1 MLLLLLLLQGR
12 LEDGCDV
19 AATVVVA
26 AAVVNAE
33 DEVGLAAVA
42 GHGQVVVLFGWAVVA
57 DACLS
62 GDDDFTGGRF
72 VVVVIVVVVGKRVVA
87 VVAVMLRC
95 HHL

>member
-1 MLLLLLLLQGR
+1 MLLLLLQGR

-42 GHGQVVVLFGWAVVA
+42 AAAVDGHGQVVVLFGWAVVA

-72 VVVVIVVVVGKRVVA
+72 VVVVGKRVVA